1 MGSFLLEQGIAF
13 LLGIGGGLLV
23 ERVRRAG
30 EQRGALRLLRAEI
43 DRNEEAMQI
52 VRERGRVRTADMIGD
67 PALLSLRT
75 DAWHD
80 ATRAGTL
87 PDALFEELEGYYSPL
102 EKLLSLLRMEGS
114 MDEFMERW
122 LRAGISELKPE
133 WDVAR
138 SRNPY
143 VEYLDRVL
151 EAQDRVRDR
160 ITEHLARPWW
170 RRIFGS

>member
-1 MGSFLLEQGIAF
+1 VTF
-13 LLGIGGGLLV
+13 LLGIAGGLLV
-23 ERVRRAG
+23 DRLRSVGER
-30 EQRGALRLLRAEI
+30 RGALRRLRAEI

-67 PALLSLRT
+67 PALLSLTT
-75 DAWHD
+75 DAWDD
-80 ATRAGTL
+80 AARSGVL
-87 PDALFEELEGYYSPL
+87 PDVLYEELEGYYSPL

-122 LRAGISELKPE
+122 LRRGVSELKPE
-133 WDVAR
+133 WNIPR

-143 VEYLDRVL
+143 VEYLDQVL

-160 ITEHLARPWW
+160 ITEYLARPWW
-170 RRIFGS
+170 RRMFGG

>member
-1 MGSFLLEQGIAF
+1 MGSFVLEQGVAF
-13 LLGIGGGLLV
+13 LLGIVGTLVV
-23 ERVRRAG
+23 ERL
-30 EQRGALRLLRAEI
+30 RGAGARRGTMRLLRAEI
-43 DRNEEAMQI
+43 DRNEEVLRI
-52 VRERGRVRTADMIGD
+52 IRERGRVRTADMIGD
-67 PALLSLRT
+67 PALPSLSA

-87 PDALFEELEGYYSPL
+87 PDTLFEELEGYYSSL

-122 LRAGISELKPE
+122 FRAGIAEMKPE
-133 WDVAR
+133 WNVAR

-151 EAQDRVRDR
+151 EEQDRVRDW
-160 ITEHLARPWW
+160 ITEYLALPWW
-170 RRIFGS
+170 RTIFG